1 MRVWPRGLRA
11 RSTASSALLAMLLSV
26 LLSVTTYQVARW
38 YLLDQ
43 RQELAVRQAVLHS
56 RVIAGELSGQR
67 VVTADEV
74 VAALNQTRGRAVL
87 RVGDDWYAAVVD
99 LNESR
104 VPEAVITGTD
114 AGTAQRQR
122 VMINQVPYFVVGI
135 PLTSLDVTYVEF
147 VPAVEYERTLR
158 TLGMVLTVVAS
169 ITTGFGALAG
179 WLLSRRVL
187 RPIAAVSATAEAM
200 SGGDLRR
207 RLDVS
212 DDPDLEPVAKSFNS
226 MADSLQERIAREQ
239 RFTAD
244 VSHELRT
251 PLTAMSA
258 AVSLAKRASS
268 PERTEFAVD
277 VIAGQVEHLQH
288 LTLEL
293 LELSRIDAQRSDGEK
308 DLVDVAAIV
317 RRQASAQGVL
327 AAVTLPDGL
336 PVVHTVNPLRFDR
349 IVANL
354 LENACR
360 YGGGPVAIDC
370 RRSNG
375 TLRLVVDDAG
385 PGVADHERSAIF
397 ERFHRGSVDA
407 APSDSKGTGL
417 GLSLVDEYTRL
428 EGGTVWV
435 ETSPQGGARFV
446 VEMPEAP

>member
-1 MRVWPRGLRA
+1 VRVWPRGLRA
-11 RSTASSALLAMLLSV
+11 RSTASSALLALLLSV
-26 LLSVTTYQVARW
+26 LLSVATYQVARW

-56 RVIAGELSGQR
+56 RVIAGELSGER
-67 VVTADEV
+67 VVTADDV
-74 VAALNQTRGRAVL
+74 VAALNQTRGRAVV
-87 RVGDDWYAAVVD
+87 RVGDDWYSAVVD

-104 VPEAVITGTD
+104 VPSGIVSGTED
-114 AGTAQRQR
+114 GQALRQR
-122 VMINQVPYFVVGI
+122 VTLNGVPYFVVGV
-135 PLTSLDVTYVEF
+135 PLSSLDITYVEF

-169 ITTGFGALAG
+169 ITTGLGALAG

-207 RLDVS
+207 RLDVG

-226 MADSLQERIAREQ
+226 MAESLQERIAREQ

-268 PERTEFAVD
+268 PERTDFAVD

-308 DLVDVAAIV
+308 ELVDVAAIV
-317 RRQASAQGVL
+317 RRQAAAQGVL
-327 AAVTLPDGL
+327 EAVILPEGL

-354 LENACR
+354 LENARR

-375 TLRLVVDDAG
+375 TLRVVVDDAG
-385 PGVADHERSAIF
+385 PGVAEHERTSIF
-397 ERFHRGSVDA
+397 ERFHRGSVEAATDDA
-407 APSDSKGTGL
+407 KGTGL
-417 GLSLVDEYTRL
+417 GLSLVDEYVRL
-428 EGGTVWV
+428 EGGSVWV
-435 ETSPQGGARFV
+435 ETSPHGGARFV
-446 VEMPEAP
+446 VEIPEVL